1 MTRAQFDSFV
11 RIFGGANGSREGAIL
26 RAWRLLFDQTTG
38 VILPYFWGTVDRDRL
53 QRVVHARPRE
63 SLPFALRYSGR
74 EIGFAVAHGSAG
86 PPPTADTVIL
96 LSPPDRSRLQL
107 LGLPDFF
114 GSIGA
119 AVAANPGG
127 FATPVESELAERCA
141 DALVAEPHWNVTSA
155 PLQAL
160 LHKLAGDVQPGAG
173 FGAAV
178 LRGSRSAVGSAARR
192 AEGARALELGRAAL
206 RAAPTDLVGGAC
218 RFAAAAGAAAALSDW
233 YSFLLGLVNA
243 AVCLTAEYRRV
254 SGLPPVVARGAGAGG
269 QKQQLAFAAAVL
281 SPVAPSA
288 PSHPLYPRAE
298 VLASDAATLLT
309 SVNTYAGHV
318 PEAAERL
325 YAQCG
330 ACDALWVL
338 YRGRAELQEAAGGA
352 AAGPEAAF
360 GAHALAAARFHLGL
374 LTQAGHAGIAVSAA
388 EAALVAAR
396 AGEGGELGPT

>member
-11 RIFGGANGSREGAIL
+11 RIFRVEGSRDGAIL

-38 VILPYFWGTVDRDRL
+38 ILLPYFWGTVDRDRL
-53 QRVVHARPRE
+53 QRIVHARPRE
-63 SLPFALRYSGR
+63 SLPFALRYSSR

-86 PPPTADTVIL
+86 PPPTADTVIR
-96 LSPPDRSRLQL
+96 LSLPDRSRLQL
-107 LGLPDFF
+107 LGLPEWF

-160 LHKLAGDVQPGAG
+160 LHKLAGDVPPGAG
-173 FGAAV
+173 YGAAV

-206 RAAPTDLVGGAC
+206 RAAPAELVAGAC
-218 RFAAAAGAAAALSDW
+218 HFAAAAGAAAALSDW

-243 AVCLTAEYRRV
+243 AVCLTAEHRRL
-254 SGLPPVVARGAGAGG
+254 SGLPPVVAAGAEGWL
-269 QKQQLAFAAAVL
+269 QPAHAKPPATAAAAG
-281 SPVAPSA
+281 SAA
-288 PSHPLYPRAE
+288 PSHALYPRAE

-338 YRGRAELQEAAGGA
+338 YRGRAELQEAAGGGAAGAEAFGEHA
-352 AAGPEAAF
+352 AAVAS
-360 GAHALAAARFHLGL
+360 FHLGL
-374 LTQAGHAGIAVSAA
+374 LSQAGHAGIPVSAA
-388 EAALVAAR
+388 EAAVVAAR
-396 AGEGGELGPT
+396 TGAQGSDSGVKSH